1 MNDFWMLPAV
11 CKVRNIA
18 ERYCIVKYN
27 SAMKKRQKYQKL
39 CAFGLFYDKII
50 FIEGSPFCFVKG
62 VSIMSNKRKDNKGR
76 VLHNGEYQQSNG
88 RYRFKY
94 YDGTGK
100 ERYLYSWRLDKN
112 DRMPEGKRQG
122 PSLREQEKELQINQF
137 SRLSSDGGNLTVL
150 ELVRRY
156 TATKVGVRESTKA
169 GYQTTINFLEKDPFG
184 QRRIDSIKISDAK
197 LWLISL
203 QQRQGKGY
211 STIHTIRGI
220 LRPAFRQAYDDDM
233 IRRNPFDFELA
244 TVIVNDSVTREAI
257 TRDQERKYLEFVK
270 QDKHFSRYYEGIY
283 ILFNTGLRISE
294 FVGLTTK
301 NIDFKNHKIIVDHQ
315 LIRTS
320 KMQYMIEEPKTE
332 SGIREIPMSEE
343 VEEAFRTI
351 IDRRKKPKI
360 EPIIDGYS
368 GFLYLDKNNMP
379 MVALHW
385 EKYFQHILEK
395 YNGIYKVQMPKVTP
409 HVCRHTF
416 CSKMAKSGMNP
427 KSLQYIMGHA
437 DISVTLNTYTH
448 VKFEDAEAE
457 MKRVAAI

>member
-1 MNDFWMLPAV
+1 
-11 CKVRNIA
+11 
-18 ERYCIVKYN
+18 
-27 SAMKKRQKYQKL
+27 
-39 CAFGLFYDKII
+39 
-50 FIEGSPFCFVKG
+50 
-62 VSIMSNKRKDNKGR
+62 MSNKRKDNKGR

-88 RYRFKY
+88 RYRFMY

-122 PSLREQEKELQINQF
+122 SSLREQEKELQVNQF

-184 QRRIDSIKISDAK
+184 QRCIDSIKISDAK

-385 EKYFQHILEK
+385 EKYFQHVLEK

-409 HVCRHTF
+409 HVCRHTY
-416 CSKMAKSGMNP
+416 CSNMAKSGMNP
-427 KSLQYIMGHA
+427 KTLQYLMGHS
-437 DISVTLNTYTH
+437 DIAVTLNVYTH
-448 VKFEDAEAE
+448 VGLEDAEKELQKMQGLENARKE
-457 MKRVAAI
+457 MGLSDKDDKPLKQNMFKVV

>member
-1 MNDFWMLPAV
+1 
-11 CKVRNIA
+11 
-18 ERYCIVKYN
+18 
-27 SAMKKRQKYQKL
+27 
-39 CAFGLFYDKII
+39 
-50 FIEGSPFCFVKG
+50 
-62 VSIMSNKRKDNKGR
+62 MSNKRKDNKGR

-137 SRLSSDGGNLTVL
+137 SRFSSDGGNLTVL

-257 TRDQERKYLEFVK
+257 TRD
-270 QDKHFSRYYEGIY
+270 
-283 ILFNTGLRISE
+283 
-294 FVGLTTK
+294 
-301 NIDFKNHKIIVDHQ
+301 
-315 LIRTS
+315 
-320 KMQYMIEEPKTE
+320 
-332 SGIREIPMSEE
+332 
-343 VEEAFRTI
+343 
-351 IDRRKKPKI
+351 
-360 EPIIDGYS
+360 
-368 GFLYLDKNNMP
+368 
-379 MVALHW
+379 
-385 EKYFQHILEK
+385 
-395 YNGIYKVQMPKVTP
+395 
-409 HVCRHTF
+409 
-416 CSKMAKSGMNP
+416 
-427 KSLQYIMGHA
+427 
-437 DISVTLNTYTH
+437 
-448 VKFEDAEAE
+448 
-457 MKRVAAI
+457 

>member
-1 MNDFWMLPAV
+1 
-11 CKVRNIA
+11 
-18 ERYCIVKYN
+18 
-27 SAMKKRQKYQKL
+27 
-39 CAFGLFYDKII
+39 
-50 FIEGSPFCFVKG
+50 
-62 VSIMSNKRKDNKGR
+62 MSNKRKDNKGR

-94 YDGTGK
+94 YDGTGT

-112 DRMPEGKRQG
+112 DRMPDGKKQG
-122 PSLREQEKELQINQF
+122 PSLRELERELQINQLGRF
-137 SRLSSDGGNLTVL
+137 SLDGGKTTVL
-150 ELVRRY
+150 ELVQRY
-156 TATKVGVRESTKA
+156 IATKIGVRESTKA

-184 QRRIDSIKISDAK
+184 RRRIDSIKISDAK

-203 QQRQGKGY
+203 QQKEGKGY
-211 STIHTIRGI
+211 SSIHTIRGI
-220 LRPAFRQAYDDDM
+220 LRPAFRMAYDDDL
-233 IRRNPFDFELA
+233 IRRNPFDFGLA

-294 FVGLTTK
+294 FVGLTIK

-320 KMQYMIEEPKTE
+320 NMQYLIEEPKTE
-332 SGIREIPMSEE
+332 SGIREIPMSKD
-343 VEEAFRTI
+343 VEEAFQTI
-351 IDRRKKPKI
+351 ITRRKKPKI
-360 EPIIDGYS
+360 EPVIGGYS

-385 EKYFQHILEK
+385 EKYFQHILKK

-457 MKRVAAI
+457 MKKVAAI

>member
-1 MNDFWMLPAV
+1 ML
-11 CKVRNIA
+11 
-18 ERYCIVKYN
+18 
-27 SAMKKRQKYQKL
+27 
-39 CAFGLFYDKII
+39 
-50 FIEGSPFCFVKG
+50 
-62 VSIMSNKRKDNKGR
+62 NKRKDNKGR

-122 PSLREQEKELQINQF
+122 SSLREQEKELQVNQF

-385 EKYFQHILEK
+385 EKYFQHVLEK

-409 HVCRHTF
+409 HVCRHTY
-416 CSKMAKSGMNP
+416 CSNMAKSGMNP
-427 KSLQYIMGHA
+427 KTLQYLMGHS
-437 DISVTLNTYTH
+437 DIAVTLNVYTH
-448 VKFEDAEAE
+448 VGLEDAEKELQKMQGLENARKE
-457 MKRVAAI
+457 MGLSDKDDKPLKQNMFKVV

>member
-1 MNDFWMLPAV
+1 
-11 CKVRNIA
+11 
-18 ERYCIVKYN
+18 
-27 SAMKKRQKYQKL
+27 
-39 CAFGLFYDKII
+39 
-50 FIEGSPFCFVKG
+50 
-62 VSIMSNKRKDNKGR
+62 MSNKRKDNKGR

-94 YDGTGK
+94 YDGTGT

-112 DRMPEGKRQG
+112 DRMPDGKKQG
-122 PSLREQEKELQINQF
+122 PSLRELERELQINQLGRF
-137 SRLSSDGGNLTVL
+137 SLDGGKITVL
-150 ELVRRY
+150 ELVQRY
-156 TATKVGVRESTKA
+156 IATKIGVRESTKA

-203 QQRQGKGY
+203 QQKEGKGY

-220 LRPAFRQAYDDDM
+220 LRPAFRMAYDDDL

-270 QDKHFSRYYEGIY
+270 RDKHFSRYYEGIY

-294 FVGLTTK
+294 FVGLTIK

-320 KMQYMIEEPKTE
+320 NMQYLIEEPKTE
-332 SGIREIPMSEE
+332 SGIREIPMSKD
-343 VEEAFRTI
+343 VEEAFQAI
-351 IDRRKKPKI
+351 IAGRKKPKI
-360 EPIIDGYS
+360 EPVIGGHS

-385 EKYFQHILEK
+385 EKYFQHILKK

-457 MKRVAAI
+457 MKKVAAI

>member
-1 MNDFWMLPAV
+1 
-11 CKVRNIA
+11 
-18 ERYCIVKYN
+18 
-27 SAMKKRQKYQKL
+27 
-39 CAFGLFYDKII
+39 
-50 FIEGSPFCFVKG
+50 
-62 VSIMSNKRKDNKGR
+62 MSNKRKDNKGR

-137 SRLSSDGGNLTVL
+137 SRFSSDGGNLTVL
-150 ELVRRY
+150 ELVWRY

-220 LRPAFRQAYDDDM
+220 LRPTFRQAYDDDM

-315 LIRTS
+315 LQRTRG
-320 KMQYMIEEPKTE
+320 MQYVIEDTKTS
-332 SGIREIPMSEE
+332 SGTRMLPMTDE
-343 VEEAFRTI
+343 VYECFEQI
-351 IDRRKKPKI
+351 VKNRKK
-360 EPIIDGYS
+360 
-368 GFLYLDKNNMP
+368 
-379 MVALHW
+379 
-385 EKYFQHILEK
+385 
-395 YNGIYKVQMPKVTP
+395 
-409 HVCRHTF
+409 
-416 CSKMAKSGMNP
+416 
-427 KSLQYIMGHA
+427 
-437 DISVTLNTYTH
+437 
-448 VKFEDAEAE
+448 VKG
-457 MKRVAAI
+457 

>member
-1 MNDFWMLPAV
+1 MHCQIQF
-11 CKVRNIA
+11 CH
-18 ERYCIVKYN
+18 E
-27 SAMKKRQKYQKL
+27 KRQKYQKL
-39 CAFGLFYDKII
+39 CAFGLFYDRII
-50 FIEGSPFCFVKG
+50 FIEGSPFCLVKG
-62 VSIMSNKRKDNKGR
+62 VSIMSNKRKNNKGR

-122 PSLREQEKELQINQF
+122 PSLREQEKEIQINQF
-137 SRLSSDGGNLTVL
+137 SRLSSDGGKLTVL

-184 QRRIDSIKISDAK
+184 QRRIDSIKISDVK
-197 LWLISL
+197 LWLIFL
-203 QQRQGKGY
+203 QQRQGKSY

-257 TRDQERKYLEFVK
+257 TRDQERKYQEFVK

-343 VEEAFRTI
+343 VGEAFRTI

>member
-1 MNDFWMLPAV
+1 MSTVA
-11 CKVRNIA
+11 KA
-18 ERYCIVKYN
+18 AASGK
-27 SAMKKRQKYQKL
+27 SSRQKPSGWAYP
-39 CAFGLFYDKII
+39 ASSG
-50 FIEGSPFCFVKG
+50 
-62 VSIMSNKRKDNKGR
+62 GR

-122 PSLREQEKELQINQF
+122 PSLREQEKELQVNQF
-137 SRLSSDGGNLTVL
+137 SRLSSDSGNLTVL

-409 HVCRHTF
+409 HVCRHTY
-416 CSKMAKSGMNP
+416 CSNMAKSGMNP
-427 KSLQYIMGHA
+427 KTLQYLMGHS
-437 DISVTLNTYTH
+437 DIAVTLNVYTH
-448 VKFEDAEAE
+448 VGLEDAEKELQKMQGLENARKE
-457 MKRVAAI
+457 MGLSDKDDKPLKQNMFKVV

>member
-1 MNDFWMLPAV
+1 
-11 CKVRNIA
+11 
-18 ERYCIVKYN
+18 
-27 SAMKKRQKYQKL
+27 
-39 CAFGLFYDKII
+39 
-50 FIEGSPFCFVKG
+50 
-62 VSIMSNKRKDNKGR
+62 MSNKRKDNKGR

-137 SRLSSDGGNLTVL
+137 SRFSSDGGNLTVL
-150 ELVRRY
+150 ELVQRY

-203 QQRQGKGY
+203 QQRQDKGY

-233 IRRNPFDFELA
+233 IRRNTFDFELA

-294 FVGLTTK
+294 FVGLITK

-343 VEEAFRTI
+343 VEKAFRTI
-351 IDRRKKPKI
+351 VDRRKKPKI

-395 YNGIYKVQMPKVTP
+395 YNVIYKVQMPKVTP